1 MCPKKH
7 IFLKS
12 AMLKLR
18 CIDIFMVSLLF
29 LFVKKAQHF
38 MRGKILMKDLTLV
51 VLAAG
56 MGSRFGGLKQLQPV
70 GENGEFILDYS
81 VSDAVNAGFN
91 KVVYIIK
98 KEHEDDFRNT
108 IGKRTEKII
117 KTEYAYQDIN
127 DLPEGFS
134 VPEGR
139 EKPWGTGH
147 ALLCAKDKVT
157 TPFAVINADDY
168 YGTNS
173 MKIVADAL
181 KEDVPACMVG
191 FKLGNT
197 LSENGTVSRG
207 VCEVKDGY
215 LAKVTEHTALDKNSG
230 IPLDTLVSMNMWGLK
245 PSIFEELE
253 KGFVEFLEN
262 NDNPLKGE
270 YFLPGLV
277 DSMISRDMLEVK
289 MLTTDDKWYGM
300 TYKEELEMVKQ
311 ALSGKKIY

>member
-1 MCPKKH
+1 MK
-7 IFLKS
+7 
-12 AMLKLR
+12 
-18 CIDIFMVSLLF
+18 
-29 LFVKKAQHF
+29 
-38 MRGKILMKDLTLV
+38 MKDLTLV

-56 MGSRFGGLKQLQPV
+56 MGSRFGGLKQLAPV
-70 GENGEFILDYS
+70 GKNGEFILDYS
-81 VSDAVNAGFN
+81 VNDAVNAGFT

-98 KEHEDDFRNT
+98 KEHEDDFRST

-173 MKIVADAL
+173 MKILADAL
-181 KEDVPACMVG
+181 LAGTEACMVG

-207 VCEVKDGY
+207 VCEVADGM
-215 LAKVTEHTALDKNSG
+215 LTKVTEHTALDKNSG
-230 IPLDTLVSMNMWGLK
+230 IPLDTLVSMNMWGLQ
-245 PSIFEELE
+245 PSIFDELE
-253 KGFVEFLEN
+253 KGFVEFLKN
-262 NDNPLKGE
+262 LDNPLKGE
-270 YFLPGLV
+270 YFLPGLI
-277 DSMISRDMLEVK
+277 DSLISKDVLEVK
-289 MLTTDDKWYGM
+289 MLTTDEKWYGM
-300 TYKEELEMVKQ
+300 TYKEELELVKE
-311 ALSGKKIY
+311 ALAHRKLY

>member
-1 MCPKKH
+1 M
-7 IFLKS
+7 IEL
-12 AMLKLR
+12 
-18 CIDIFMVSLLF
+18 IYNGIFMVSLLI
-29 LFVKKAQHF
+29 LVVKKYIIIWKGTF
-38 MRGKILMKDLTLV
+38 FMKDLTLV

-70 GENGEFILDYS
+70 GEDGEFILDYS
-81 VSDAVNAGFN
+81 VNDAVNAGFT

-98 KEHEDDFRNT
+98 KEHEDDFRTT

-207 VCEVKDGY
+207 VCEVSDGY
-215 LAKVTEHTALDKNSG
+215 LSKVTEHTALDKNSG
-230 IPLDTLVSMNMWGLK
+230 IPLDTLVSMNMWGLQ
-245 PSIFEELE
+245 PSIFEALE
-253 KGFVEFLEN
+253 VGFVDFLKN
-262 NDNPLKGE
+262 LDNPLKGE
-270 YFLPGLV
+270 YFLPGLI
-277 DSMISRDMLEVK
+277 DSQIISGNMSVK

-311 ALSGKKIY
+311 ALAGRKIY

>member
-1 MCPKKH
+1 
-7 IFLKS
+7 
-12 AMLKLR
+12 
-18 CIDIFMVSLLF
+18 
-29 LFVKKAQHF
+29 
-38 MRGKILMKDLTLV
+38 MKDLTLV

-98 KEHEDDFRNT
+98 KEHEEDFRNT

-117 KTEYAYQDIN
+117 ETEYAYQDIN
-127 DLPEGFS
+127 DLPDGFS

-147 ALLCAKDKVT
+147 ALLCARDKVT

-173 MKIVADAL
+173 MKILADAL
-181 KEDVPACMVG
+181 LEGTPACMVG

-207 VCEVKDGY
+207 VCEAKDG
-215 LAKVTEHTALDKNSG
+215 LLTKVTEHTALDKNSG
-230 IPLDTLVSMNMWGLK
+230 IPLDTLVSMNMWGLQ
-245 PSIFEELE
+245 PDIFEELE
-253 KGFVEFLEN
+253 KGFVEFLKN
-262 NDNPLKGE
+262 LDNPLKGE
-270 YFLPGLV
+270 YFLPGLI
-277 DSMISRDMLEVK
+277 DSMISRGMIEVK
-289 MLTTDDKWYGM
+289 MLTTDEKWYGM
-300 TYKEELEMVKQ
+300 TYKEELELVKQ
-311 ALSGKKIY
+311 ALANKKIY

>member
-1 MCPKKH
+1 MVSLSDLIVKKIKH
-7 IFLKS
+7 IF
-12 AMLKLR
+12 
-18 CIDIFMVSLLF
+18 
-29 LFVKKAQHF
+29 
-38 MRGKILMKDLTLV
+38 MRGQILMKDLTLV

-98 KEHEDDFRNT
+98 KEHEEDFRTT

-230 IPLDTLVSMNMWGLK
+230 IPLDTLVSMNMWGLQ
-245 PSIFEELE
+245 PSIFDELE
-253 KGFVEFLEN
+253 KGFVEFLKN

-300 TYKEELEMVKQ
+300 TYKEELEMVKR
-311 ALSGKKIY
+311 ALAGKKIY

>member
-1 MCPKKH
+1 
-7 IFLKS
+7 
-12 AMLKLR
+12 
-18 CIDIFMVSLLF
+18 
-29 LFVKKAQHF
+29 
-38 MRGKILMKDLTLV
+38 MKNLTLV

-81 VSDAVNAGFN
+81 VNDAVNAGFT

-98 KEHEDDFRNT
+98 KEHEEDFRST

-117 KTEYAYQDIN
+117 KTEYAYQDIK
-127 DLPEGFS
+127 DLPDGFS
-134 VPEGR
+134 VPDGR

-147 ALLCAKDKVT
+147 ALLCARDKVD

-168 YGTNS
+168 YGENS
-173 MKIVADAL
+173 MKIIADAL
-181 KEDVPACMVG
+181 LGGTQACMVG

-215 LAKVTEHTALDKNSG
+215 LSKVTEYTALDKNSG
-230 IPLDTLVSMNMWGLK
+230 IPLDTLVSMNMWGLQ
-245 PSIFEELE
+245 PSIFDELE
-253 KGFVEFLEN
+253 KGFVDFLKN
-262 NDNPLKGE
+262 LDNPLKGE

-277 DSMISRDMLEVK
+277 DSMISCGMMEVK
-289 MLTTDDKWYGM
+289 MLTTDEKWYGM
-300 TYKEELEMVKQ
+300 TYKEELELVRQ
-311 ALSGKKIY
+311 ALAGRKIY

>member
-1 MCPKKH
+1 
-7 IFLKS
+7 
-12 AMLKLR
+12 
-18 CIDIFMVSLLF
+18 
-29 LFVKKAQHF
+29 
-38 MRGKILMKDLTLV
+38 MKDLTLV

-70 GENGEFILDYS
+70 GKNGEFILDYS

-98 KEHEDDFRNT
+98 KEHEEDFRNT

-117 KTEYAYQDIN
+117 KTEYAYQDID

-157 TPFAVINADDY
+157 SPFAVINADDY

-173 MKIVADAL
+173 MKILADAL
-181 KEDVPACMVG
+181 LDGTPACMVG

-207 VCEVKDGY
+207 VCEAKDGY
-215 LAKVTEHTALDKNSG
+215 LTKVTEHTALDKNSG
-230 IPLDTLVSMNMWGLK
+230 IPLDTPVSMNMWGLQ

-253 KGFVEFLEN
+253 KGFVEFLKN
-262 NDNPLKGE
+262 LDNPLKGE
-270 YFLPGLV
+270 YFLPGLI
-277 DSMISRDMLEVK
+277 DSMISRGMIEVK
-289 MLTTDDKWYGM
+289 MLTTDEKWYGM
-300 TYKEELEMVKQ
+300 TYKEELDLVKQ
-311 ALSGKKIY
+311 ALANKKIY

>member
-1 MCPKKH
+1 MVSLSDLIVKKIKH
-7 IFLKS
+7 IF
-12 AMLKLR
+12 
-18 CIDIFMVSLLF
+18 
-29 LFVKKAQHF
+29 
-38 MRGKILMKDLTLV
+38 MRGQILMKDLTLV

-98 KEHEDDFRNT
+98 KEHEEDFRTT

-147 ALLCAKDKVT
+147 ALLCAKDKVN

-230 IPLDTLVSMNMWGLK
+230 IPLDTLVSMNMWGLQ
-245 PSIFEELE
+245 PSIFDELE
-253 KGFVEFLEN
+253 KGFVEFLKN

-311 ALSGKKIY
+311 ALAGKKIY

>member
-1 MCPKKH
+1 
-7 IFLKS
+7 
-12 AMLKLR
+12 
-18 CIDIFMVSLLF
+18 
-29 LFVKKAQHF
+29 
-38 MRGKILMKDLTLV
+38 MKDLTLV

-70 GENGEFILDYS
+70 GKNGEFILDYS

-98 KEHEDDFRNT
+98 KEHEEDFRNT

-134 VPEGR
+134 VPDGR

-157 TPFAVINADDY
+157 SPFAVINADDY

-173 MKIVADAL
+173 MKILADAL
-181 KEDVPACMVG
+181 LDGTPACMVG

-207 VCEVKDGY
+207 VCEAKDGY
-215 LAKVTEHTALDKNSG
+215 LTKVTEHTALDKNSG
-230 IPLDTLVSMNMWGLK
+230 IPLDTLVSMNMWGLQ

-253 KGFVEFLEN
+253 KGFVEFLKN
-262 NDNPLKGE
+262 LDNPLKGE
-270 YFLPGLV
+270 YFLPGLI
-277 DSMISRDMLEVK
+277 DSMISRGMIEVK
-289 MLTTDDKWYGM
+289 MLTTDEKWYGM
-300 TYKEELEMVKQ
+300 TYKEELDLVKQ
-311 ALSGKKIY
+311 ALANKKIY

>member
-1 MCPKKH
+1 
-7 IFLKS
+7 
-12 AMLKLR
+12 
-18 CIDIFMVSLLF
+18 
-29 LFVKKAQHF
+29 
-38 MRGKILMKDLTLV
+38 MKDLTLV

-56 MGSRFGGLKQLQPV
+56 IGSRFGGLKQLQPV

-81 VSDAVNAGFN
+81 VNDAVNAGFN

-98 KEHEDDFRNT
+98 KEHEEDFRNT

-147 ALLCAKDKVT
+147 ALLCARDKVT

-173 MKIVADAL
+173 MKILADAL
-181 KEDVPACMVG
+181 IEGVPACMVG

-207 VCEVKDGY
+207 VCEEKDGY
-215 LAKVTEHTALDKNSG
+215 LTKVTEYTALDKNSG
-230 IPLDTLVSMNMWGLK
+230 IPLDTLVSMNMWGLQ
-245 PSIFEELE
+245 PDIFGELE
-253 KGFVEFLEN
+253 NGFVDFLKN
-262 NDNPLKGE
+262 LDNPLKGE
-270 YFLPGLV
+270 YFLPGLI
-277 DSMISRDMLEVK
+277 DSMISRGMMEVK
-289 MLTTDDKWYGM
+289 MLTTDEKWYGM
-300 TYKEELEMVKQ
+300 TYKEELELVKQ
-311 ALSGKKIY
+311 ALTNRKIY

>member
-1 MCPKKH
+1 
-7 IFLKS
+7 
-12 AMLKLR
+12 
-18 CIDIFMVSLLF
+18 
-29 LFVKKAQHF
+29 
-38 MRGKILMKDLTLV
+38 MKDLTLV

-81 VSDAVNAGFN
+81 VSDAVKAGFN

-117 KTEYAYQDIN
+117 ETEYAYQDIF

-134 VPEGR
+134 VPVGR

-147 ALLCAKDKVT
+147 ALLCARDKVT

-173 MKIVADAL
+173 MKILADAL
-181 KEDVPACMVG
+181 LADVPACMVG

-207 VCEVKDGY
+207 VCETSDGY
-215 LAKVTEHTALDKNSG
+215 LTKVTEHTALDKNSG

-245 PSIFEELE
+245 PDIFAELE
-253 KGFVEFLEN
+253 SGFVDFLKN
-262 NDNPLKGE
+262 LDNPLKGE
-270 YFLPGLV
+270 YFLPGLI
-277 DSMISRDMLEVK
+277 DSLISRNMLTVK
-289 MLTTDDKWYGM
+289 MLTTDEKWYGM
-300 TYKEELEMVKQ
+300 TYKEELDLVKE
-311 ALSGKKIY
+311 ALAGRKIY

>member
-1 MCPKKH
+1 ME
-7 IFLKS
+7 
-12 AMLKLR
+12 
-18 CIDIFMVSLLF
+18 
-29 LFVKKAQHF
+29 
-38 MRGKILMKDLTLV
+38 DLTLV

-81 VSDAVNAGFN
+81 VNDAVNAGFN

-98 KEHEDDFRNT
+98 KEHEEDFRST

-173 MKIVADAL
+173 MKIIADAL
-181 KEDVPACMVG
+181 LDGTPACMVG

-230 IPLDTLVSMNMWGLK
+230 IPLDTLVSMNMWGLQ
-245 PSIFEELE
+245 PRIFDELE
-253 KGFVEFLEN
+253 KGFVDFLKN
-262 NDNPLKGE
+262 LDNPLKGE

-277 DSMISRDMLEVK
+277 DSMISRGMMEVK
-289 MLTTDDKWYGM
+289 MLTTDEKWYGM

-311 ALSGKKIY
+311 ALANKKIY

>member
-1 MCPKKH
+1 
-7 IFLKS
+7 
-12 AMLKLR
+12 
-18 CIDIFMVSLLF
+18 
-29 LFVKKAQHF
+29 
-38 MRGKILMKDLTLV
+38 MRGRIVMKDLTLV

-56 MGSRFGGLKQLQPV
+56 MGSRFGGLKQLEPV

-98 KEHEDDFRNT
+98 KEHEEDFRNT

-147 ALLCAKDKVT
+147 ALLCARDKVT

-173 MKIVADAL
+173 MKILADAL
-181 KEDVPACMVG
+181 IEGVPACMVG

-207 VCEVKDGY
+207 VCEEKDGY
-215 LAKVTEHTALDKNSG
+215 LTKVTEHTALDKNSG
-230 IPLDTLVSMNMWGLK
+230 IPLDTLVSMNMWGLQ
-245 PSIFEELE
+245 PDIFAELE
-253 KGFVEFLEN
+253 NGFVDFLKN
-262 NDNPLKGE
+262 LDNPLKGE
-270 YFLPGLV
+270 YFLPGLI
-277 DSMISRDMLEVK
+277 DSMISRGMIEVK
-289 MLTTDDKWYGM
+289 MLSTDEKWYGM
-300 TYKEELEMVKQ
+300 TYKEELQLVKQ
-311 ALSGKKIY
+311 ALANRKIY

>member
-1 MCPKKH
+1 
-7 IFLKS
+7 
-12 AMLKLR
+12 
-18 CIDIFMVSLLF
+18 
-29 LFVKKAQHF
+29 
-38 MRGKILMKDLTLV
+38 MKDLTLV

-98 KEHEDDFRNT
+98 KEHEEDFRNT

-147 ALLCAKDKVT
+147 ALLCAKDKVA

-173 MKIVADAL
+173 MKILADAL
-181 KEDVPACMVG
+181 LEGTPACMVG

-207 VCEVKDGY
+207 VCESEGGF
-215 LAKVTEHTALDKNSG
+215 LTKVTEHTALDKNSG
-230 IPLDTLVSMNMWGLK
+230 IPLDTLVSMNMWGLQ

-253 KGFVEFLEN
+253 KGFVEFLN
-262 NDNPLKGE
+262 NLENPLKGE
-270 YFLPGLV
+270 YFLPGLI
-277 DSMISRDMLEVK
+277 DSMISRGMIEVK
-289 MLTTDDKWYGM
+289 MLTTDEKWYGM
-300 TYKEELEMVKQ
+300 TYKEELELVRQ
-311 ALSGKKIY
+311 ALASKKIY

>member
-1 MCPKKH
+1 
-7 IFLKS
+7 
-12 AMLKLR
+12 
-18 CIDIFMVSLLF
+18 
-29 LFVKKAQHF
+29 
-38 MRGKILMKDLTLV
+38 MKDLTLV

-70 GENGEFILDYS
+70 GANGEFILDYS
-81 VSDAVNAGFN
+81 VNDAVNAGFN

-98 KEHEDDFRNT
+98 KEHEDDFKST

-147 ALLCAKDKVT
+147 ALLCAKDKVDT
-157 TPFAVINADDY
+157 SFAVINADDY
-168 YGTNS
+168 YGPNS
-173 MKIVADAL
+173 MKIIADAL
-181 KEDVPACMVG
+181 KEGTQACMVG

-207 VCEVKDGY
+207 VCEVEDGY
-215 LAKVTEHTALDKNSG
+215 LSKVTEHTALDKNSG
-230 IPLDTLVSMNMWGLK
+230 IPLDTLVSMNMWGLQ
-245 PSIFEELE
+245 PDIFSELE
-253 KGFVEFLEN
+253 KGFVDFLKN

-277 DSMISRDMLEVK
+277 DSLISRGMMKVK
-289 MLTTDDKWYGM
+289 MLTTDEKWYGM
-300 TYKEELEMVKQ
+300 TYKEELEIVRK
-311 ALSGKKIY
+311 ALANRKIY

>member
-1 MCPKKH
+1 
-7 IFLKS
+7 
-12 AMLKLR
+12 
-18 CIDIFMVSLLF
+18 
-29 LFVKKAQHF
+29 
-38 MRGKILMKDLTLV
+38 MKDLTLV

-56 MGSRFGGLKQLQPV
+56 MGSRFGGLKQLAPV

-81 VSDAVNAGFN
+81 VSDAVKAGFN

-98 KEHEDDFRNT
+98 KEHEKDFRDT

-127 DLPEGFS
+127 DLPAGYS

-147 ALLCAKDKVT
+147 ALLCSKDKVT

-173 MKIVADAL
+173 MKILADAL
-181 KEDVPACMVG
+181 LEGTPACMVG

-230 IPLDTLVSMNMWGLK
+230 IPLDTLVSMNMWGLQ
-245 PSIFEELE
+245 PEIFDELE
-253 KGFVEFLEN
+253 KGFKVFLDN
-262 NDNPLKGE
+262 LDNPLKGE
-270 YFLPGLV
+270 YFLPGLI
-277 DSMISRDMLEVK
+277 DSMISRDMIEVK
-289 MLTTDDKWYGM
+289 MLTTDEKWYGM
-300 TYKEELEMVKQ
+300 TYKEELEMVKA
-311 ALSGKKIY
+311 ALANRKIY

>member
-1 MCPKKH
+1 MKGND
-7 IFLKS
+7 S
-12 AMLKLR
+12 
-18 CIDIFMVSLLF
+18 
-29 LFVKKAQHF
+29 
-38 MRGKILMKDLTLV
+38 MKDLTLV

-98 KEHEDDFRNT
+98 KEHEDDFRST

-173 MKIVADAL
+173 MKILADAL
-181 KEDVPACMVG
+181 KDGTQACMVG

-207 VCEVKDGY
+207 VCETKDG
-215 LAKVTEHTALDKNSG
+215 LLTKVTEHTALDKNSG
-230 IPLDTLVSMNMWGLK
+230 IPLDTLVSMNMWGLQ
-245 PSIFEELE
+245 PSIFDELE
-253 KGFVEFLEN
+253 KGFVEFLKN
-262 NDNPLKGE
+262 LDNPLKGE

-277 DSMISRDMLEVK
+277 DSMISRGMMEVK
-289 MLTTDDKWYGM
+289 MLTTDEKWYGM
-300 TYKEELEMVKQ
+300 TYKEELELVKQ
-311 ALSGKKIY
+311 ALANKKIY